1 VQETRQAGIAQ
12 GLVLSLLTFLPIMAT
27 VSLGA
32 GMPSFR
38 EHFHAAAGA
47 VWFVPMLLTVPAVFI
62 AVISPI
68 AGLLSDRLGRRRV
81 LLAAIVL
88 YGVCGVAPLLLDNL
102 YVILGTRAGVG
113 VSEGMLMTVG
123 KTLVGDYF
131 TGSRRQQWVGYQGV
145 IDACLGSF
153 TWLLGGYLASMG
165 WRGPFFLYLVSIPL
179 LLATAWLIWEPES
192 RPPALS
198 DSPAPVVAPF
208 PWRTMS
214 VLYAITFAT
223 GLMYFSYPVNIAE
236 ALKSLGAGSAT
247 DIGIV
252 TALASIGTPLGAY
265 LYARSPLR
273 TNSLLLA
280 LALLFIGCGYLG
292 IGASSGYKIAAMFGF
307 VEQIGNGIAGAV
319 LIVWCLSHLP
329 FEHRG
334 AGMGFWSTAIVAGI
348 FTSSP
353 FFTVIAQQ
361 TGGVSAAFT
370 LLGCTCLG
378 MALLVGGV
386 RRLRATGPYAAA
398 TH

>member
-1 VQETRQAGIAQ
+1 MEKTRQAGIAQ

-32 GMPSFR
+32 GMPLFR

-47 VWFVPMLLTVPAVFI
+47 IWFVPMLLTVPAVFI
-62 AVISPI
+62 AIISPV
-68 AGLLSDRLGRRRV
+68 AGMLSDRFGRRRV
-81 LLAAIVL
+81 LLIAIVM
-88 YGVCGVAPLLLDNL
+88 YGICGLAPLLLHNL
-102 YVILGTRAGVG
+102 YLILGTRAGVG
-113 VSEGMLMTVG
+113 ISEGMLMTAG

-131 TGSRRQQWVGYQGV
+131 TGARRQQWVGYQGV
-145 IDACLGSF
+145 IDACLGSV
-153 TWLLGGYLASMG
+153 TWLLGGYLASLG

-179 LLATAWLIWEPES
+179 LLATAWLIWEPEAG
-192 RPPALS
+192 RLATPE
-198 DSPAPVVAPF
+198 SPAAAPF

-214 VLYAITFAT
+214 VLYVIVFAT

-236 ALKSLGAGSAT
+236 ALKALGAGSAT

-252 TALASIGTPLGAY
+252 TAIASIGTPVGA
-265 LYARSPLR
+265 LLFARSPLR
-273 TNSLLLA
+273 TNALLLA
-280 LALLFIGCGYLG
+280 LALLLIGGGYLG
-292 IGASSGYKIAAMFGF
+292 IGSTSDYKVATLFGF
-307 VEQIGNGIAGAV
+307 VEQIGTGIAGAV
-319 LIVWCLSHLP
+319 LVVWCLSYLP

-353 FFTVIAQQ
+353 FFTIVAQH

-370 LLGCTCLG
+370 FLGCICLV
-378 MALLVGGV
+378 MAVLIGGI
-386 RRLRATGPYAAA
+386 RRLRAPGPFATA